1 MSYHMDENGNYKR
14 SVRCGHCYETGHNKS
29 SCKIKKQS
37 HLDQIAGYEQQLAED
52 KFTDDWERNYAKRNL
67 ERHKAELNKA
77 ANRGKNRKCS
87 YCKDEGHTRR
97 TCSFRK
103 GDMNSYAAKCV
114 EAREKFVENMT
125 EVGFGIGAL
134 GYRTDSW
141 GDSKVLA
148 IVESVFWG
156 SFNHNVA
163 VDSPNQYSEIVRAR
177 TFESTEHYPAGRV
190 YGCLLPSSVS
200 NINNQEVS
208 PRFER
213 RCFDIVSPVVPSPP
227 EDFLTIESALRAAK
241 ESEEFDDS
249 RPYDYHGIV
258 YDE

>member
-1 MSYHMDENGNYKR
+1 M
-14 SVRCGHCYETGHNKS
+14 
-29 SCKIKKQS
+29 
-37 HLDQIAGYEQQLAED
+37 
-52 KFTDDWERNYAKRNL
+52 
-67 ERHKAELNKA
+67 
-77 ANRGKNRKCS
+77 
-87 YCKDEGHTRR
+87 
-97 TCSFRK
+97 
-103 GDMNSYAAKCV
+103 
-114 EAREKFVENMT
+114 
-125 EVGFGIGAL
+125 